1 MALFNIVFK
10 KINNNVYY
18 YYYYCL
24 KHILKSNCLVLIFF
38 KTRQLIFI
46 LSKRANDYFLIIKFW
61 EYCIST

>member
-24 KHILKSNCLVLIFF
+24 KHILKSNCLVLINI

-46 LSKRANDYFLIIKFW
+46 LTRQANGHFLIYYYI
-61 EYCIST
+61 Y